1 MVCVYNK
8 QRIEYWLRRIDE
20 SNCKNSKLIHRF
32 ADTLRLAGVGD
43 AKIVNYVQFSYEI
56 LKIKDD
62 TDIKAWSREDVDSMA
77 LLT

>member
-1 MVCVYNK
+1 MVCVYNYK

-20 SNCKNSKLIHRF
+20 SNFKNAELVHRF
-32 ADTLRLAGVGD
+32 AGALRLAGVGD

-62 TDIKAWSREDVDSMA
+62 TDIKA
-77 LLT
+77 